1 MGQIWDNPSS
11 PKSPLLSSC
20 IRIYYRMRETVTIS
34 LPKNVRE
41 ELDRVAKRE
50 GVSRSDVLRQSL
62 EEFLF
67 ARRFRTLRSRMMAAA
82 QAQGVFTDED
92 VFERIS

>member
-1 MGQIWDNPSS
+1 
-11 PKSPLLSSC
+11 
-20 IRIYYRMRETVTIS
+20 MRETVTIS
-34 LPKNVRE
+34 LPKAVRQ

-67 ARRFRTLRSRMMAAA
+67 ARRFRTLRSRMMAVA
-82 QAQGVFTDED
+82 QAQGVHTDED
-92 VFERIS
+92 VFERVS